1 MSELAATYRQWI
13 LAQDI
18 EGMSIDEKDDEHIDL
33 HSDSVDGCA
42 NFYDIDGVTIVELR
56 LESKAGSEPLFFLHF
71 ELLDLGRAQE
81 LFNEMRQA
89 YERTLRTEVRHVLLC
104 CSCGITTT
112 FFANKLNET
121 AQSLEVDYDFCAMPL
136 DQAKQQGAGYVAVL
150 LAPQVGHLRQTVVEA
165 LPNTLVIELPASIF
179 GAYDATAAIN
189 LVISA
194 VSGARAAATSDLRM
208 ARDFDH
214 SKCVLAISYVYR
226 ADESTLCY
234 SVLDKGERSISG
246 MLVRPQFD
254 TLILDDLAA
263 TLRVAGYPPSKFDAI
278 GIGVPSMVDKGVI
291 LTRLEHGYSQ
301 FDLAQVMRE
310 RWGVPVFVDNNATAA
325 AAGCYVSQ
333 NKWDD
338 VAFHA
343 QTIGV
348 PACDEGLV
356 IGGLPRAGLHGFAG
370 SLKYLAHDFSLS
382 MDLGDAAWRYDGMLE
397 LVARYLAATI
407 CVVAP
412 QAIFVW
418 CDLVP
423 DMDELREELHKTI
436 PGLVLPQLVAVSD
449 FDGLILMGELSL
461 CLQRL
466 AAEES

>member
-1 MSELAATYRQWI
+1 MSELAATYHQWI

-18 EGMSIDEKDDEHIDL
+18 EDMSIEEKDDEHIDL
-33 HSDSVDGCA
+33 RSDSVDGCA
-42 NFYDIDGVTIVELR
+42 NFYDIDDATIVELR
-56 LESKAGSEPLFFLHF
+56 LESRSGGEPLFFLHF
-71 ELLDLGRAQE
+71 ELLELERAQM
-81 LFNEMRQA
+81 LFNEMRQT
-89 YERTLRTEVRHVLLC
+89 YEKTFNTSVRHVLLC

-121 AQSLEVDYDFCAMPL
+121 ARTLEVDYDFCAMPL
-136 DQAKQQGAGYVAVL
+136 DQAKEQGSEFVAVL
-150 LAPQVGHLRQTVVEA
+150 LAPQVGHLRQSVVEA
-165 LPNTLVIELPASIF
+165 LPNTLVIELPVSIF
-179 GAYDATAAIN
+179 GAYDATAALN
-189 LVISA
+189 LVIGA
-194 VSGARAAATSDLRM
+194 VSGARAAARSDLRM
-208 ARDFDH
+208 ARDFDR
-214 SKCVLAISYVYR
+214 SKCVLAICYVYR
-226 ADESTLCY
+226 EDESTLSY
-234 SVLDKGERSISG
+234 SVLDRGERSISG
-246 MLVRPQFD
+246 MLVRSHFD

-263 TLRVAGYPPSKFDAI
+263 TLRVAGYPPDGFDAI
-278 GIGVPSMVDKGVI
+278 GIGVPNMTDKGVL
-291 LTRLEHGYSQ
+291 LTRLEHGYAR

-333 NKWDD
+333 GEWDD

-356 IGGLPRAGLHGFAG
+356 IGGLPRAGLCGFAG
-370 SLKYLAHDFSLS
+370 SLKYLSHDFSLS
-382 MDLGDAAWRYDGMLE
+382 MDLNEAAWRYDGTLE

-423 DMDELREELHKTI
+423 DMEELREELHKTI
-436 PGLVLPQLVAVSD
+436 PSLVIPQLVAVSD
-449 FDGLILMGELSL
+449 YDGLVLMGELSL

-466 AAEES
+466 ATD